1 MQAWEP
7 TDLTDHEIDE
17 MTHLNAMKFFRFDP
31 FSIRPREQCTV
42 GALRAEAE
50 GHDVS
55 IVSKGRRVEHNEPM
69 TLAGFTA
76 TA

>member
-1 MQAWEP
+1 MQGFEP
-7 TDLTDHEIDE
+7 TDLTDAEIDQI
-17 MTHLNAMKFFRFDP
+17 THLNAMKFFRFDP
-31 FSIRPREQCTV
+31 FAIRPREKCTV
-42 GALRAEAE
+42 GALRGEAA